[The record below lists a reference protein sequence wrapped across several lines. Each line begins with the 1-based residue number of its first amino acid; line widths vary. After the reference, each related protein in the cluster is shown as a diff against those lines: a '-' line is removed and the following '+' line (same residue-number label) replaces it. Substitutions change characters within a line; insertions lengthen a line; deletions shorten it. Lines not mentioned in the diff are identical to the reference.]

1 MTVSSVPLRIA
12 ASLFILDGVGFGVFG
27 VPAIVRVLQHRP
39 TPNVFGFPA
48 YGGGPF
54 ERIGLRSTVPLLAA
68 FLLVDILEVVA
79 GVLVWKGLRSAA
91 ILGFALIPCGT
102 FFWWGFALP
111 IPPVFAVARSALI
124 AVSWSHL
131 H

>member
-1 MTVSSVPLRIA
+1 MSISTVPLRIA
-12 ASLFILDGVGFGVFG
+12 SALLIFDGVGFGVFA

-39 TPNVFGFPA
+39 IPIVFGFPA

-54 ERIGLRSTVPLLAA
+54 ERVGLKSTVPLLAA
-68 FLLVDILEVVA
+68 FLLVDILEIVA
-79 GVLVWKGLRSAA
+79 GALVWQGSKGGA
-91 ILGFALIPCGT
+91 ILGFVLIPWVA

-111 IPPVFAVARSALI
+111 IPPILAVARSALI
-124 AVSWSHL
+124 AMSWSRL

>member
-1 MTVSSVPLRIA
+1 MSVPTVPLRIA
-12 ASLFILDGVGFGVFG
+12 SALLVIDGVGFGVFA

-39 TPNVFGFPA
+39 IPIVFGFPA

-54 ERIGLRSTVPLLAA
+54 ERIGLKSTVPLLAA

-79 GVLVWKGLRSAA
+79 GVLVWQGSKAGA
-91 ILGFALIPCGT
+91 ILGFVLIPCGA

-124 AVSWSHL
+124 AMSWSRL

>member
-1 MTVSSVPLRIA
+1 MIVSIVPLRIA
-12 ASLFILDGVGFGVFG
+12 SALFIIDGVGFGVFA

-39 TPNVFGFPA
+39 VPVVFGFPA

-54 ERIGLRSTVPLLAA
+54 ERVGLKSTVPLLAT
-68 FLLVDILEVVA
+68 FLLVEILEVVA
-79 GVLVWKGLRSAA
+79 GVLVWNGSRAGA
-91 ILGFALIPCGT
+91 ILGFALIPCGA

-111 IPPVFAVARSALI
+111 IPPVFAVVRSILI
-124 AVSWSHL
+124 GMSWSRL

>member
-1 MTVSSVPLRIA
+1 MSISTVPLRVA
-12 ASLFILDGVGFGVFG
+12 AALFILDGVGFGIFA

-39 TPNVFGFPA
+39 IPIVFGFPA

-54 ERIGLRSTVPLLAA
+54 ERVGLKSTVPLLAA

-79 GVLVWKGLRSAA
+79 GVLVWRGSRGGA
-91 ILGFALIPCGT
+91 ILGFVLIPCGA

-111 IPPVFAVARSALI
+111 IPPIFAAARSALI
-124 AVSWSHL
+124 AMSWSRL